1 MFRWCSRRDATSQT
15 NRPGDPGRRGAG
27 YLHSGSARSWSRR
40 LTMGFSEFLGN
51 ERIVAALRG
60 ALRSERVPHA
70 LLFTGPRGLGKFTLA
85 RMFAQAATCERLSDD
100 FCGEC
105 ATCLR
110 VSQLADPQ
118 KLLEQGLFERGES
131 ADAATVERVPL
142 ILQSHPDVW
151 ALVPDPVRLKNPV
164 ARPML
169 RIGQLRA
176 VQRAAYFQ
184 PMGRRRVFILD
195 GAETMRWDVAS
206 VFLKI
211 LEEPPG
217 SATLILT
224 APSPYALLPTI
235 VSRCLQFH
243 FAPLPQAAVEKILKD
258 KSDLKPA
265 DRKLAAE
272 LAEGSPGLAIEMNIE
287 QASQQ
292 RRNALRIL
300 ERAARGEG
308 FAQLFA
314 ETAALAKDR
323 ESSFEEQIAVFYGLL
338 SDLLELTSGVK
349 QSTLRNALLVKEL
362 TALANSVNVTWVMRA
377 IAGFDELHAGA
388 RRNLNRQLG
397 LDALAASLVTTPER
411 GIVSGV

>member
-1 MFRWCSRRDATSQT
+1 
-15 NRPGDPGRRGAG
+15 
-27 YLHSGSARSWSRR
+27 
-40 LTMGFSEFLGN
+40 MGFSAFLGN

-70 LLFTGPRGLGKFTLA
+70 LLFTGPRGLGKYTLA
-85 RMFAQAATCERLSDD
+85 RMFAQAANCERSKDD

-105 ATCLR
+105 ATCQRLNLLANPQ
-110 VSQLADPQ
+110 QLV
-118 KLLEQGLFERGES
+118 EQGLAERGES

-142 ILQSHPDVW
+142 ILQTHPDVW
-151 ALVPDPVRLKNPV
+151 ALVPDPVRLKSPV

-169 RIGQLRA
+169 RVGQLRA

-195 GAETMRWDVAS
+195 GAETMRWDVAN

-243 FAPLPQAAVEKILKD
+243 FAPLPQAAVENILKE
-258 KSDLKPA
+258 KTERKPSEI
-265 DRKLAAE
+265 RLAAQ
-272 LAEGSPGLAIEMNIE
+272 LAEGSPGLAIEMDVDN
-287 QASQQ
+287 ASK
-292 RRNALRIL
+292 RRGDALRIL
-300 ERAARGEG
+300 ERAARGQG
-308 FAQLFA
+308 FSQLFA
-314 ETAALAKDR
+314 DTSALAKDR
-323 ESSFEEQIAVFYGLL
+323 DSSFEEQISVFYGLL
-338 SDLLELTSGVK
+338 TDLLELASGIK
-349 QSTLRNALLVKEL
+349 QPILRNVPLAKEL
-362 TALANSVNVTWVMRA
+362 EALSKLVDSSWVMRA

-397 LDALAASLVTTPER
+397 LDALVASLASDSAHTSAPNR
-411 GIVSGV
+411 

>member
-1 MFRWCSRRDATSQT
+1 
-15 NRPGDPGRRGAG
+15 
-27 YLHSGSARSWSRR
+27 
-40 LTMGFSEFLGN
+40 MGFAEFLGN
-51 ERIVAALRG
+51 ERVVTALRG
-60 ALRSERVPHA
+60 ALRTGRVPHA
-70 LLFTGPRGLGKFTLA
+70 LLFTGPRGVGKFTLA
-85 RMFAQAATCERLSDD
+85 RMFAQAANCERLTDD

-105 ATCLR
+105 ATCQR
-110 VSQLADPQ
+110 VSLLADPQ
-118 KLLEQGLFERGES
+118 ALLEQGLAERGES

-169 RIGQLRA
+169 RVGQLRA

-195 GAETMRWDVAS
+195 GADTMRWDVAN

-224 APSPYALLPTI
+224 APSPYSLLPTI

-243 FAPLPQAAVEKILKD
+243 FAPLPQADVEKILQD
-258 KSDLKPA
+258 NTDHKPA
-265 DRKLAAE
+265 QRKLAAQ
-272 LAEGSPGLAIEMNIE
+272 LAEGSPGLAIEMNLE
-287 QASQQ
+287 HAAEQ

-349 QSTLRNALLVKEL
+349 ESTLRNAPLVNEL
-362 TALANSVNVTWVMRA
+362 TALAKFVNVAWVMRA
-377 IAGFDELHAGA
+377 IGGFDELHSGA

-397 LDALAASLVTTPER
+397 LDALAASLVTTSER
-411 GIVSGV
+411 GVVSGR

>member
-1 MFRWCSRRDATSQT
+1 M
-15 NRPGDPGRRGAG
+15 P
-27 YLHSGSARSWSRR
+27 
-40 LTMGFSEFLGN
+40 FSDFLGN
-51 ERIVAALRG
+51 ERIVTALRG
-60 ALRSERVPHA
+60 ALRTGRVPHA
-70 LLFTGPRGLGKFTLA
+70 LLFTGARGVGKFTLA
-85 RMFAQAATCERLSDD
+85 RMFAQAANCERLTDD

-110 VSQLADPQ
+110 ISQLADPQ
-118 KLLEQGLFERGES
+118 ELLEQGLVERGES

-151 ALVPDPVRLKNPV
+151 ALVPDPVRLKSPV

-169 RIGQLRA
+169 RVGQLRA

-195 GAETMRWDVAS
+195 GAETMRWDVAN

-235 VSRCLQFH
+235 VSRCLEFH

-258 KSDLKPA
+258 KTDRKPSEI
-265 DRKLAAE
+265 KLAAQ
-272 LAEGSPGLAIEMNIE
+272 LAEGRPGLAMEMNVE
-287 QASQQ
+287 AASKG
-292 RRNALRIL
+292 RTNALRIL
-300 ERAARGEG
+300 ERAARGQG

-314 ETAALAKDR
+314 DTSALAKER
-323 ESSFEEQIAVFYGLL
+323 ESSFEEQLGIFYGLL
-338 SDLLELTSGVK
+338 TDLLELTSKIKEPV
-349 QSTLRNALLVKEL
+349 LRNLPLAKEL
-362 TALANSVNVTWVMRA
+362 ESLAKSVDSGWVFRA
-377 IAGFDELHAGA
+377 IAGFDELYAGA

-397 LDALAASLVTTPER
+397 LDALAASLAPDPSNSL
-411 GIVSGV
+411 VSRD

>member
-1 MFRWCSRRDATSQT
+1 
-15 NRPGDPGRRGAG
+15 
-27 YLHSGSARSWSRR
+27 
-40 LTMGFSEFLGN
+40 MGFQEFVGN

-60 ALRSERVPHA
+60 ALRAKRVPHA
-70 LLFTGPRGLGKFTLA
+70 LLFTGPRGVGKFTLA
-85 RMFAQAATCERLSDD
+85 RMFAQAANCERLIDN

-105 ATCLR
+105 VTCQR
-110 VSQLADPQ
+110 ISQLANPQ
-118 KLLEQGLFERGES
+118 TLIEQGLIERGES

-169 RIGQLRA
+169 RVGQLRA

-184 PMGRRRVFILD
+184 PMGRRRVFVLD
-195 GAETMRWDVAS
+195 SAETMRWDVAN

-243 FAPLPQAAVEKILKD
+243 FAPLPQPAVEKILKE
-258 KSDLKPA
+258 KTNRKPA
-265 DRKLAAE
+265 EIKLAAQ
-272 LAEGSPGLAIEMNIE
+272 LAEGSPGLAIEMDVD
-287 QASQQ
+287 AAAQ
-292 RRNALRIL
+292 RRRSALRIL
-300 ERAARGEG
+300 ERAAQGHG
-308 FAQLFA
+308 FAQLFSD
-314 ETAALAKDR
+314 TSALAKDR
-323 ESSFEEQIAVFYGLL
+323 DFSFEEQLGVFYGLL
-338 SDLLELTSGVK
+338 TDLLEITSKVK
-349 QSTLRNALLVKEL
+349 EPILRNVPLAKEL
-362 TALANSVNVTWVMRA
+362 QSLGKSVDSAWVLRA
-377 IAGFDELHAGA
+377 IAGFDEIYAGA

-397 LDALAASLVTTPER
+397 LDALAASLSASVLRPSAHALDQHR
-411 GIVSGV
+411 